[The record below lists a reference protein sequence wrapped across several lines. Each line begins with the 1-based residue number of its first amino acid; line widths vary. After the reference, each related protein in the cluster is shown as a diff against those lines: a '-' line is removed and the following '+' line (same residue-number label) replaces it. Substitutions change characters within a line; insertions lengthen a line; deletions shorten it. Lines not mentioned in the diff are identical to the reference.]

1 MELPEPLSAK
11 ISDSVTSS
19 PRLPRVGEL
28 VDLTIDD
35 WGDKGRGIARIG
47 RMVVLT
53 DRGLPGD
60 RVRARITGR
69 RQRHMMADV
78 VDIIEPSPHRVEPPC
93 RHFGLCGGCRLLDLE
108 YSQQLADKV
117 RHMREQLRR
126 IGKIEDLPDIETIPC
141 DPPYRYRN
149 KMEFSFGGAAGE
161 GLHIGLHPRENYLEA
176 FNLEECWLTHESVSR
191 VVGVVREYFARCGE
205 EPYHPARHTGFLR
218 FCVVRLGV
226 NTGEMLVNLIT
237 ADRSWSGAE
246 EFGEHLRSQCP
257 EVTTAL
263 WTVNSQ
269 DANIAAGDVRSILFG
284 RGNLLEKLGPFE
296 FEIAPTGFFQVNTR
310 QAEKLFGRVAEWAGA
325 ACPDEILDLY
335 CGAGA
340 ITLFLSSL
348 TGKVTAVELHAES
361 VAAAMRNAQRNCVTN
376 CDFVTG
382 DVLEF
387 LRARASAEQP
397 FPTVVIDPPRAGL
410 HPKAVKTLIAVCPQR
425 IVYVS
430 CNPPALARDLELMG
444 QAYRMTSLAAVD
456 MFPHTPHVEAV
467 ALLELRAGGIS

>member
-1 MELPEPLSAK
+1 
-11 ISDSVTSS
+11 
-19 PRLPRVGEL
+19 LPRVGDL
-28 VDLTIDD
+28 TDLTIDD

-47 RMVVLT
+47 RMVILT

-78 VDIIEPSPHRVEPPC
+78 IEVITPSPQRVDPPC

-108 YSQQLADKV
+108 YSQQLSDKV

-126 IGKIEDLPDIETIPC
+126 IGKIDDLPEIETISC

-149 KMEFSFGGAAGE
+149 KMEFSFGGEAGE
-161 GLHIGLHPRENYLEA
+161 GLHLGLHPRDNYLDA
-176 FNLEECWLTHESVSR
+176 FNLEECWLTHESVSG
-191 VVGVVREYFARCGE
+191 VVRVVREYFAHQNE
-205 EPYHPARHTGFLR
+205 EPYHPERHTGFLR
-218 FCVVRLGV
+218 FCAVRLGV

-237 ADRSWSGAE
+237 ADRSWDDAA
-246 EFGEHLRSQCP
+246 EFGNHLQSRCP

-269 DANIAAGDVRSILFG
+269 RANIAAGDVRAVLFG

-310 QAEKLFGRVAEWAGA
+310 QAGKLFDRVAEWAGA
-325 ACPDEILDLY
+325 GNPGEILDLY

-348 TGKVTAVELHAES
+348 ARKVTAVEMHEES
-361 VAAAMRNAQRNCVTN
+361 VAAAARNAQRNNVTN
-376 CDFVTG
+376 CEFVTG

-387 LRARASAEQP
+387 LRARASAGGP

-410 HPKAVKTLIAVCPQR
+410 HPKAVKTLVAVRPSR

-444 QAYRMTSLAAVD
+444 QTYRVTALAAVD

-467 ALLELRAGGIS
+467 ALLELRSGGKS